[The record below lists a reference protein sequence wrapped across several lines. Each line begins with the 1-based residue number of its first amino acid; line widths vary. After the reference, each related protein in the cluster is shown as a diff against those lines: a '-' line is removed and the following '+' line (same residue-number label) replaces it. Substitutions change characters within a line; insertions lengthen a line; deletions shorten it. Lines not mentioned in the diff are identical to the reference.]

1 MTLRSGPYVLPSM
14 PAVEGAGFHVRRPF
28 PTPNLPMVDPFRRW
42 HDRGLRP
49 AAGSDAPVSSDDPL
63 IGLHVMVTR
72 KTDRGRV
79 LGSSESLPLA
89 EALHT
94 YTANGAYSAFAEA
107 ERGLPASLQPVLDI
121 GECGKETMVVFVVAC
136 QGLDPIQKREIAS
149 ATYSV
154 Q

>member
-1 MTLRSGPYVLPSM
+1 MIPSPQPVFIHEFGDLYVDVLGEARSNASY
-14 PAVEGAGFHVRRPF
+14 
-28 PTPNLPMVDPFRRW
+28 PMRRW

-79 LGSSESLPLA
+79 LGSSETLPLA
-89 EALHT
+89 DALHT

-107 ERGLPASLQPVLDI
+107 ERGTLEPGMLADVAVVDRDLFKSDAAELLEAKVDLTI
-121 GECGKETMVVFVVAC
+121 LGGEVRFDRHGE
-136 QGLDPIQKREIAS
+136 L
-149 ATYSV
+149 
-154 Q
+154 